1 MIFSEDKSRNLF
13 IVVSIL
19 FFVLSV
25 ILLILYLNKGSNA
38 KNKILC
44 ESFEGTYVIRV
55 NSTASIPYAYFVKN
69 ESFVG
74 YFYPLNFE
82 TDLSDLDGKSFRIA
96 K

>member
-1 MIFSEDKSRNLF
+1 MIFSEDNSRNLF

-25 ILLILYLNKGSNA
+25 ILLILYLSKGSNVED
-38 KNKILC
+38 KILC
-44 ESFEGTYVIRV
+44 EGFEGTYVISV

-82 TDLSDLDGKSFRIA
+82 SDLSDLEGKSFRVA